1 MKFSQIKFGFIA
13 LLIAVTVLFT
23 SVSAFA
29 TSDTEGE
36 SESQSETVIISETE
50 PDTEDGGD
58 ASTEPP
64 EESENR
70 EPSSTESGETKGDN
84 TPETKPAAETETR
97 RNNNGSGSGS
107 GSGSGNSGSG
117 GNSDRRNNN
126 SSRGNSDSD
135 EETEDDGKFTV
146 YIELNNGEE
155 RLKFDLEEE
164 STVPEPQEKPERK
177 GFKFAGWFSD
187 PEFETP
193 WDFSKDIA
201 KKGTVIY
208 VKWEPDE
215 GTVLHKITVS
225 GLTGGTLE
233 VNPPSAAK
241 GETVNITVKPENGKR
256 LKAGSILINGEASD
270 YLSFVMPDG
279 DVVLSAEFEDIPK
292 KEEAKS
298 NKKLIVVICVAAAAL
313 VAAAVSFFAI
323 RRKNTADGDSGEW
336 VDDSIKLQEG
346 FKDGRVVKPDED
358 DGAIVISDDDG
369 VVIMNDADDIIDR
382 DD

>member
-36 SESQSETVIISETE
+36 SESQSETVIISETK

-97 RNNNGSGSGS
+97 RNNNGS

-164 STVPEPQEKPERK
+164 STVPQPQEKPERK

-292 KEEAKS
+292 KEEAKN
-298 NKKLIVVICVAAAAL
+298 NKKLIVIICIAAAAL
-313 VAAAVSFFAI
+313 VAAAVSFFVI
-323 RRKNTADGDSGEW
+323 RRKNASDGDSGEW

-346 FKDGRVVKPDED
+346 FKDGRVVKPNED

>member
-1 MKFSQIKFGFIA
+1 MRFSQIKFGFIA

-70 EPSSTESGETKGDN
+70 EPSSTESGETKGNN

-107 GSGSGNSGSG
+107 GNSGSV

-164 STVPEPQEKPERK
+164 SIVPEPQEKPERK

-369 VVIMNDADDIIDR
+369 VVIMNNADDIIDR

>member
-13 LLIAVTVLFT
+13 LLIAVTALFT

-84 TPETKPAAETETR
+84 TPETKPAAETEKR
-97 RNNNGSGSGS
+97 RNNNGS

-225 GLTGGTLE
+225 RLTGGTLE